1 MVCCMAWS
9 GLYPEVRERVGVT
22 PSKSEQPLPGLA
34 TNLDPP
40 KSERHMSTFVSFNL
54 TTYLTFPPGGLKGI
68 FNFLMFWSKPIF

>member
-1 MVCCMAWS
+1 M
-9 GLYPEVRERVGVT
+9 RERVGVT
-22 PSKSEQPLPGLA
+22 PSKKSKQLLPGLA
-34 TNLDPP
+34 TTNLDP